1 MSLTDPDCRA
11 MKPKTIGRTVGY
23 NVQTAVDT
31 QNHLIVAHYVTN
43 ATSDRSQLCKIG
55 KQAQSAL
62 GQKNITVVADKGYYS
77 GQEIKDTQDEG
88 MTPLVPKTQTSA
100 GLKKG
105 MFTKDDFTYN
115 AQKNVYICPANKEI
129 RYSFD
134 TTEHGKTIQ
143 VYLSCLACKNCTIKS
158 KCTTSRARRI
168 RRWEHEDRLDD
179 MEAKLQSEPDI
190 LNLRKSTV
198 EHPFGTIKSWMG
210 ATHFQMRRLKNV
222 STEMSLHVLA
232 YNLKRMINIIGQQ
245 ALTEAIRT

>member
-1 MSLTDPDCRA
+1 
-11 MKPKTIGRTVGY
+11 
-23 NVQTAVDT
+23 
-31 QNHLIVAHYVTN
+31 
-43 ATSDRSQLCKIG
+43 
-55 KQAQSAL
+55 
-62 GQKNITVVADKGYYS
+62 
-77 GQEIKDTQDEG
+77 
-88 MTPLVPKTQTSA
+88 
-100 GLKKG
+100 
-105 MFTKDDFTYN
+105 MFTKDDFIYN

-134 TTEHGKTIQ
+134 TTENGKTIQ
-143 VYLSCLACKNCTIKS
+143 VYLACLACKNCTIKS

-168 RRWEHEDRLDD
+168 RRWEHEDRLDE